1 MALVKALRG
10 FGVLENVLEQ
20 VQTSFVPP
28 KRNAGS
34 AGEKALSDSK
44 AQLHIIRQRLAKQR
58 TAVSNAQ
65 EALVRSQEKLTGLE
79 DEVAKLDLRYREL
92 SVDPLTQS
100 SSKVA
105 SEVGDGPRLEEV
117 QEEVQSSDDMDLTN
131 KFVGPDPPE
140 PRHAALPKDRIIF
153 LSPLRLRRLC
163 RTRMLPNDVVLRA
176 AFSHDSVLNA
186 AANGQV
192 SQHDGAQIIAGLC
205 NFYGMDVPANFVP
218 LESEGS
224 VFLDHWQQDERL
236 LMLVN
241 KGWVLVQRRR
251 QRRSQ
256 GRRERREG
264 KGRQK
269 RKFFCFKRCVPG
281 RKESFF

>member
-10 FGVLENVLEQ
+10 FGVLESVLEK

-28 KRNAGS
+28 KRNAGN
-34 AGEKALSDSK
+34 AREKALSDSK
-44 AQLHIIRQRLAKQR
+44 AQLHIIRERLAKQR
-58 TAVSNAQ
+58 TAVSNSQ

-140 PRHAALPKDRIIF
+140 PPTRSPPQGSDHLPLPAPSAPFVQNEDTSKRCRVAA
-153 LSPLRLRRLC
+153 
-163 RTRMLPNDVVLRA
+163 
-176 AFSHDSVLNA
+176 LNA
-186 AANGQV
+186 AAHGQV
-192 SQHDGAQIIAGLC
+192 SQHDGAQLIAGLC

-241 KGWVLVQRRR
+241 KG
-251 QRRSQ
+251 
-256 GRRERREG
+256 G
-264 KGRQK
+264 
-269 RKFFCFKRCVPG
+269 F
-281 RKESFF
+281 